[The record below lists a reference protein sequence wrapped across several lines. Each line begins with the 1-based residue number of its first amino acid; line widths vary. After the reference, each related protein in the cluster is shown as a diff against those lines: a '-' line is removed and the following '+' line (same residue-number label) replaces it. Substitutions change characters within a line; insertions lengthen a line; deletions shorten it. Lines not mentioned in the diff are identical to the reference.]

1 MALKLQHPPKMAR
14 KAPQVCWF
22 PCPAQ
27 EVPFRRFRAGRLNAP
42 SKVLIQDISES
53 PPHPQMGVQTAH
65 LEFQNGVLQ
74 ALSDSDSSLPSPQ
87 NRGLPCSSRSQRLLT
102 TFRLPSRTLN
112 TSLIRHNYLL
122 QGALFSCFVN
132 KAKLGGQVTCPVSQT
147 NHWVLHMQTQACL
160 KSGPQLHQYLQAV
173 LSMMLDCPSLS
184 PRPIFGT

>member
-14 KAPQVCWF
+14 KAPQVCRF
-22 PCPAQ
+22 PCPTQ
-27 EVPFRRFRAGRLNAP
+27 EVPFRRL
-42 SKVLIQDISES
+42 KDISGS
-53 PPHPQMGVQTAH
+53 PPPPRWECKLLIWNSRTVFSKHCPIRTPP
-65 LEFQNGVLQ
+65 F
-74 ALSDSDSSLPSPQ
+74 PSPQ
-87 NRGLPCSSRSQRLLT
+87 NRGLPRSSRSQRLLT